1 MGRLLFGFSGR
12 LPRLRYFVPSLV
24 AEIIF
29 VGAAFVLAVRIYA
42 AGVQIAWPTLIAC
55 ALLLVLV
62 GIVILSLTVRRLHDL
77 DLSGWWVL
85 PIWIVPSAIEG
96 GMALLADNPQLGSS
110 LSGALGLVISLFLWL
125 APGTRGANRFGPDP
139 RRAG

>member
-1 MGRLLFGFSGR
+1 MGQLLFGFSGR
-12 LPRLRYFVPSLV
+12 LARVRYFVLSLV
-24 AEIIF
+24 AGIIF

-42 AGVQIAWPTLIAC
+42 TGARINGPILIAC

-85 PIWIVPSAIEG
+85 PIWIVPSAIES
-96 GMALLADNPQLGSS
+96 GMALLADNPQLGSL

-125 APGTRGANRFGPDP
+125 APGTRGSNRFGSDP
-139 RRAG
+139 RGKG